1 MQVVTCSGNAVAPH
15 REVDETEELELLSDR
30 LGRAS
35 ISQSPQN
42 LSSRLP
48 LTARYGLSPQR
59 LVLDGSDPRQLSR

>member
-42 LSSRLP
+42 LSSRLL
-48 LTARYGLSPQR
+48 LTARYGLTPRR
-59 LVLDGSDPRQLSR
+59 LIRDSSDLHRLSR